1 MNKTKK
7 AEVNDIWRDA
17 DQRRQPYLKNGMPEK
32 KVRVTRLTH
41 SHAEVVDVRTGRT
54 GRIQLGNTGNV
65 RGYEFL
71 ERTPAE
77 SSSS

>member
-1 MNKTKK
+1 MDKTKK
-7 AEVNDIWRDA
+7 AEVGDVWRDA
-17 DQRRQPYLKNGMPEK
+17 DTRRQPHTKRGMPEK
-32 KVRVTRLTH
+32 KVRVTKITH
-41 SHAEVVDVRTGRT
+41 SHAEVVDLRTGRT
-54 GRIQLGNTGNV
+54 GRIQLGNTGNI